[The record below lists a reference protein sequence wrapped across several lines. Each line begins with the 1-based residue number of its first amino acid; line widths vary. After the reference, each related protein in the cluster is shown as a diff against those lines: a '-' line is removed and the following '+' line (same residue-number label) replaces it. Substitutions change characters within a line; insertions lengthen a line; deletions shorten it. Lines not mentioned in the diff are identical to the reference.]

1 VAEEAI
7 VLFEEYAARF
17 ARGEHPDLREYLQRA
32 GEGRDE
38 LAALVDGW
46 LQAAPPPEPSEEQVA
61 LMQAWLEGQP
71 PLVELRARRGLRR
84 SDVVRALIERFR
96 LDPAKEEKVDRY
108 LHQVETGSLVPAEQR
123 LLDALAD
130 ILRVRAHELLTMR
143 PRPLPAQ
150 ATYYRADPAAAAAPP
165 AAARSAS
172 VPAEADE
179 IDELFRA
186 RNA

>member
-1 VAEEAI
+1 M
-7 VLFEEYAARF
+7 VLFEEYVASF
-17 ARGEHPDLREYLQRA
+17 ARAEHPDLRAYLERA
-32 GEGRDE
+32 GAGRDE

-46 LQAAPPPEPSEEQVA
+46 LQAAPPPEPSEEEVA
-61 LMQAWLEGQP
+61 LTRAWLEGQP

-84 SDVVRALIERFR
+84 SDVVRALIARFR

-130 ILRVRAHELLTMR
+130 ILRVRTHELLTLR

-150 ATYYRADPAAAAAPP
+150 AAYYRVQPDAAAATPP
-165 AAARSAS
+165 AASAPPPS
-172 VPAEADE
+172 EADE

-186 RNA
+186 RHQ